1 MTKRDAIIELYHEGT
16 LMSKIIKQ
24 LKVPKSI
31 VYDAMRRY
39 KEFGNTNDRPKSG
52 HLAHVVRKTTSRKI

>member
-1 MTKRDAIIELYHEGT
+1 MTNRDAIIGLKRVGT
-16 LMSKIIKQ
+16 PISKIIKR